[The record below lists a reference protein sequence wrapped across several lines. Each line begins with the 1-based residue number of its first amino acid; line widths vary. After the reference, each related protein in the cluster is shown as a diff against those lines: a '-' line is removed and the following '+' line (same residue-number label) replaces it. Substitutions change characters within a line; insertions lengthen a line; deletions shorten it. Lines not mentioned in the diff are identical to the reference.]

1 MLSANKWI
9 ITVEYDNASGDYVLP
24 LPPELLTQ
32 TGWRSG
38 DVLNWQDNRD
48 GTWTITKKK
57 GLLTLLKKY
66 YTMIVSKFS
75 RNKHG
80 V

>member
-9 ITVEYDNASGDYVLP
+9 ITVEYDNDSGDYILP
-24 LPPELLTQ
+24 LPPELLAQ
-32 TGWRSG
+32 TGWQSG
-38 DVLNWQDNRD
+38 DVLNWHDNQD
-48 GTWTITKKK
+48 GTWTISKKK
-57 GLLTLLKKY
+57 GLLTSLKKY
-66 YTMIVSKFS
+66 YTMIVNKFS